1 MPGCG
6 SWRRRATSPC
16 CGASPRPS
24 AARPE
29 RPCCCS
35 PEGGGRG
42 WCAGGGK
49 GSKVLPALRRTL
61 PGDCSSKPG
70 LPTPPHPVSQAPS
83 RPAKPSPVQPSP
95 AQPRPAQPSPA
106 RPSPAQCYIGPFP
119 HHFHN
124 LRKMVHCREMVSRR
138 ICTLSKVQS
147 HRKVQLTGKIGYTQP
162 KWTNQWCFGGVKLL
176 VVYTLK
182 WT

>member
-95 AQPRPAQPSPA
+95 AQPSPAQPSQAKSAQPRTPRSITHRRAPPRPA
-106 RPSPAQCYIGPFP
+106 TTYSPPALPRRPSAVALHLAQYFESIRSNK
-119 HHFHN
+119 H
-124 LRKMVHCREMVSRR
+124 
-138 ICTLSKVQS
+138 
-147 HRKVQLTGKIGYTQP
+147 
-162 KWTNQWCFGGVKLL
+162 
-176 VVYTLK
+176 
-182 WT
+182 